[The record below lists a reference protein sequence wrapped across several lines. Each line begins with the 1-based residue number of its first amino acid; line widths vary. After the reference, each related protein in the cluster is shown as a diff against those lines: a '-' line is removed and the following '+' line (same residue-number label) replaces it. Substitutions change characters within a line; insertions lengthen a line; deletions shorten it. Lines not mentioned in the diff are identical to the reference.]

1 MTNFEKYLFNLLWNS
16 GEDCCTK
23 CAYCSR
29 TGYCD
34 NFDDGVK
41 DKAVCLKGMKE
52 FFEKNG

>member
-1 MTNFEKYLFNLLWNS
+1 MKDFEKYLFNLLWNS

-34 NFDDGVK
+34 NFDDVVK